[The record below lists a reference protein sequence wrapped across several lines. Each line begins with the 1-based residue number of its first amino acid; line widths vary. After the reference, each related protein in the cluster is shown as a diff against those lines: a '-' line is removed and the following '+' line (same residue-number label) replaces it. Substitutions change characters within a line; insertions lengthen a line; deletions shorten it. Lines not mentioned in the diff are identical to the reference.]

1 MAKGQ
6 QERSRGQQAEEVEKR
21 QGEDLVYMSE
31 RRIGDVKE
39 DSLHILSLTF
49 VRGH

>member
-31 RRIGDVKE
+31 RRCQGGLA
-39 DSLHILSLTF
+39 SYF
-49 VRGH
+49 VLDIC